1 MTVNLSQLNAEMSY
15 PEIRRS
21 THLPWTLRRA
31 LTHRDNQRIE
41 AVSQWHGDPSSEEKF
56 FDALKALGYGH
67 PEVFMDLC
75 HQTLCPISGIELTD
89 TNSRHFCTNNEFK
102 YSSECAIIHSGAARV
117 HSPSLISV
125 AIMQEA
131 DINDVYHIRN
141 VVTAYNEDGGDEYVP
156 FALVQSFT
164 VACFNC
170 CDLMM
175 RNAVTYHRD
184 YPYCQSCYDDLDTN
198 NTAPRLGL
206 LAYNDRTASG
216 LPSSTPLAAN
226 RIGIELE
233 FLVQSAF
240 DTSYYT
246 REVERAA
253 FATMSVLPSEYAI
266 AKRDGSLKDVGF
278 ELVTRPDTY
287 EFHRATLIEHMP
299 KFPSGLLG
307 WRQCHDND
315 GEPISTGIHI
325 NVERRGKSILHQ
337 AKMLWFMFNPANKPF
352 LQLYAGRSESN
363 YAAFPRE
370 AQWKYVWDDCLPVN
384 RGSNKYMA
392 VYMQGRVMEFR
403 LFRSHAQVKG
413 VIRCLE
419 FVQSLVEYTRDCS
432 ARQLSCFHLVD
443 YIHQHRRK
451 YPYAVGYLQ
460 NSKFNTY
467 TTK

>member
-1 MTVNLSQLNAEMSY
+1 MTVNLNQLRVGMSPY
-15 PEIRRS
+15 EIIES
-21 THLPWTLRRA
+21 DALPWTLRHA
-31 LTHRDNQRIE
+31 LCHQSHE
-41 AVSQWHGDPSSEEKF
+41 HHPAVAAWHGDPSSEEKF
-56 FDALKALGYGH
+56 FDALKALGYRH
-67 PEVFMDLC
+67 PEVFMDLDN
-75 HQTLCPISGIELTD
+75 QVRCPISGIDLLSDDECLWGY
-89 TNSRHFCTNNEFK
+89 TNNQFK
-102 YSSECAIIHSGAARV
+102 YSRDYMITHSGAAVRRSAFVRV
-117 HSPSLISV
+117 V
-125 AIMQEA
+125 VTNDN
-131 DINDVYHIRN
+131 DINNLYHRES
-141 VVTAYNEDGGDEYVP
+141 VVTACDEDENEVYVP
-156 FALVQSFT
+156 IALAQDS
-164 VACFNC
+164 CLNC
-170 CDLMM
+170 TSCDDLYM
-175 RNAVTYHRD
+175 RDAVTYHRRH
-184 YPYCQSCYDDLDTN
+184 PYCLDCFN
-198 NTAPRLGL
+198 EAAGNPPRLGL
-206 LAYNDRTASG
+206 LAYNDRSASHMQ
-216 LPSSTPLAAN
+216 SSTPLAAN

-233 FLVQSAF
+233 LLVQSAF
-240 DTSYYT
+240 GNSYRT
-246 REVERAA
+246 QEVERAA
-253 FATMSVLPSEYAI
+253 FATMSVLPAEYAI

-443 YIHQHRRK
+443 YIHRHRRK